1 MYKLV
6 MAEKDLA
13 SVGLP
18 IFWAV
23 LGVLILIVFVI
34 GGGLAYN
41 EVQRMRT
48 AGKQERSRIPD
59 NFSFNTMLVELKK
72 TSADFYDGKL
82 GDLRKRYMHQ
92 GSHRYNKLNPVSN

>member
-6 MAEKDLA
+6 LAEKDLA

-23 LGVLILIVFVI
+23 LSVLVIIMAVI
-34 GGGLAYN
+34 GTGLLYN
-41 EVQRMRT
+41 EIVRMRS
-48 AGKQERSRIPD
+48 AGRQERSRIPD
-59 NFSFNTMLVELKK
+59 NFSFDKMLIELKS

-82 GDLRKRYMHQ
+82 GDLRKRYLHQ
-92 GSHRYNKLNPVSN
+92 GSHRYDKLKPASN